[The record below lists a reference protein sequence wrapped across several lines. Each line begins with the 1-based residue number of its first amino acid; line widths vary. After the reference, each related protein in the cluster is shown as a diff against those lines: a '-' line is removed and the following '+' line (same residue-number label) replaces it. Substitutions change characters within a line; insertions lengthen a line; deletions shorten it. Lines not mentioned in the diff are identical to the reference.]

1 MFIAALITIAK
12 TLKQPSTD
20 EWIKIWY
27 MYAMEY
33 YLVIKKNEMMPSA
46 ATQMDL
52 EIIIISEVIQTNMI

>member
-1 MFIAALITIAK
+1 MFTAALITIAK